1 MSGQPSPVKQAA
13 LLLLYPGFFKGP
25 ALGAM
30 ILLAAAAFLGLAGC
44 DKPTEPRVCTAI
56 AVDALVVTVVDA
68 SSGQRICDA
77 KVLAVDGSFS
87 EELRAFGSA
96 QDCTY
101 SGPTERAGLYEVL
114 ATRAGYEPAR
124 TTAARVTRDEC
135 HVIPVRVLVQMQ
147 RSTAAN

>member
-1 MSGQPSPVKQAA
+1 VRLLTLRETATFLAVACLALSGC
-13 LLLLYPGFFKGP
+13 G
-25 ALGAM
+25 
-30 ILLAAAAFLGLAGC
+30 
-44 DKPTEPRVCTAI
+44 KPTDPIVCTAI

-77 KVLAVDGSFS
+77 KVVAVDGSFS

-124 TTAARVTRDEC
+124 TTATRVTRDEC
-135 HVIPVRVLVQMQ
+135 HVVPVRMMLQMQ
-147 RSTAAN
+147 RSGS